1 MFNFY
6 TQRAWLYKI
15 YYFLFSWKRTLFTA
29 CPASLIL
36 CFNFVLFFNSDC
48 SCDLKW
54 SSSVLSLSLSLIG
67 LSFDVIDLINY
78 VCAVFFSVSVFQNVG
93 ICCCCCCLTNSR
105 DEGKNRSGICLNLL
119 LLRVWLVEKVKLK
132 KTQECSILPARRI
145 ASKAFQWWCWLNFTG
160 FFSGVVCGSVWSVY
174 VVGNQSRFTFFLW
187 LM

>member
-54 SSSVLSLSLSLIG
+54 SSSVLSLSNRLIVRRNW
-67 LSFDVIDLINY
+67 FDQLC
-78 VCAVFFSVSVFQNVG
+78 VCCLFSVSVFQNVG

-119 LLRVWLVEKVKLK
+119 LLRVWLVEKNKNKRRNVRSCLPGELLTKY
-132 KTQECSILPARRI
+132 SSGDVGWIL
-145 ASKAFQWWCWLNFTG
+145 QD
-160 FFSGVVCGSVWSVY
+160 
-174 VVGNQSRFTFFLW
+174 FFLVLFVALFEVFMW
-187 LM
+187 LEINRGLHSFCDWCN